1 MNVFNM
7 KISEKS
13 YYTLRKI
20 KSKIMIGICILCL
33 IIALIPLLSILYDVI
48 IQGINQISI
57 PFLTEEI
64 KPLGQ
69 PGGGI
74 GPAIQGTFI
83 VVALASLIGI
93 PIGIFSGIY
102 LAENP
107 RNYFSKG
114 ARLFH
119 DIFSNMPSI
128 VIGIFAWLLIVRL
141 VGWSVLAGGFALG
154 IMMLPL
160 VTRATEEAIKM
171 VPITLKE
178 ASLALGVPHW
188 RTTLTI
194 VVPSAK
200 KGIVTGC
207 LLAIARVAGETAPL
221 LLTILGSR
229 YFFGG
234 FFDTS
239 AALPLTIFNSS
250 QSPYIT
256 IDWPKAWGASLVL
269 ISIVLSLNIIVRYY
283 TREKFK

>member
-1 MNVFNM
+1 MKEFNL

-13 YYTLRKI
+13 YYTIRKI
-20 KSKIMIGICILCL
+20 KSKIMIGICVLCL
-33 IIALIPLLSILYDVI
+33 VIAFIPLISILYEVI
-48 IQGINQISI
+48 MQGISQINFA
-57 PFLTEEI
+57 FLTEEI
-64 KPLGQ
+64 EPLGQ

-74 GPAIQGTFI
+74 GPAIQGTLI
-83 VVALASLIGI
+83 VVALASMIGI

-102 LAENP
+102 LAENSH
-107 RNYFSKG
+107 NYLSKG
-114 ARLFH
+114 ARFLH

-188 RTTLTI
+188 KTTLTI

-229 YFFGG
+229 YFFAG
-234 FFDTS
+234 FFETTS
-239 AALPLTIFNSS
+239 N
-250 QSPYIT
+250 
-256 IDWPKAWGASLVL
+256 
-269 ISIVLSLNIIVRYY
+269 
-283 TREKFK
+283 